1 MKSDVIIVSNKND
14 QIEQALVLA
23 EKVAQYK
30 ELPAKGVL
38 RLRLLT
44 EEVMSLVRAITGD
57 FEGKFWIED
66 EDNEFQLH
74 LQTLAMIDPDQ
85 KKLLISVASSGKNEA
100 AKGLLGKIQVFFEPL
115 NSVSFAMD
123 MMALDASDEYSSVFW
138 SMRSYEEE
146 LYSSVQAKKEGSDE
160 AWDELEKSV
169 IAALADDVKVGVTG
183 NRVEMT
189 VFVKL

>member
-146 LYSSVQAKKEGSDE
+146 LYSSVQAKKEGSGE

>member
-1 MKSDVIIVSNKND
+1 
-14 QIEQALVLA
+14 
-23 EKVAQYK
+23 
-30 ELPAKGVL
+30 
-38 RLRLLT
+38 
-44 EEVMSLVRAITGD
+44 
-57 FEGKFWIED
+57 
-66 EDNEFQLH
+66 
-74 LQTLAMIDPDQ
+74 
-85 KKLLISVASSGKNEA
+85 
-100 AKGLLGKIQVFFEPL
+100 
-115 NSVSFAMD
+115 MD

-146 LYSSVQAKKEGSDE
+146 LYSSVQANKEGSGE